1 MKDVATLLRNAWRNL
16 TLNTFNITNTAMY
29 SNRAGGFYKK
39 GNVVFVNARLYVQG
53 TFPANDYNTVTG
65 NNAFPKPALQSALS
79 VAFNPAD
86 SASGASAVI
95 NENGALVVQS
105 GGKALTASTIY
116 ITGAYIA
123 SVGGVVS
130 RLLSMLIPE
139 RGWAM

>member
-1 MKDVATLLRNAWRNL
+1 MLNVKKLLTKILSDL
-16 TLNTFNITNTAMY
+16 TLTTFTIINPAMFTNG
-29 SNRAGGFYKK
+29 AGGYYKR
-39 GNVVFVNARLYVQG
+39 GNVVFVNARLYVSG

-65 NNAFPKPALQSALS
+65 SNAFPKPALQSALS
-79 VAFNPAD
+79 VAFNHAD

-123 SVGGVVS
+123 S
-130 RLLSMLIPE
+130 
-139 RGWAM
+139 